1 MQLETEII
9 SADSRQVYRGM
20 DIGTGKDI
28 DDYTVNGKTIPS
40 HLVDIVEAGYKY
52 NVFEYQQ
59 DFVKVFQGISAKGKI
74 PILAGGSGMYLDS
87 VLKSYKMIN
96 APINNEL
103 REQLSAKSIE
113 ELVLLL
119 KNLKHTHNS
128 SDFDTAKRAIRAIEI
143 ETYCQNNPQIETYF
157 PEINSLVLG
166 IKFDRDSRRRRITSR
181 LKERLENGM
190 IEEVQTLL
198 NKGILPEDLIYYGLE
213 YKFVTLYLQNE
224 LSYNQMF
231 DKLNVAI
238 HQFAKRQM
246 TWFRRMEKQ
255 GTKIHWID
263 GYDSMEKK
271 IERAVKLLLIDTK

>member
-1 MQLETEII
+1 MALELETEII

-28 DDYTVNGKTIPS
+28 DDYTLNGITIPS
-40 HLVDIVEAGYKY
+40 HLVDIVDASYKY

-59 DFVKVFQGISAKGKI
+59 DFVKVYESISAKGKI
-74 PILAGGSGMYLDS
+74 PILAGGSGMYIDS

-103 REQLSAKSIE
+103 REKLSAKSIE
-113 ELVLLL
+113 ELTLMLQQMKTL
-119 KNLKHTHNS
+119 HNT
-128 SDFDTAKRAIRAIEI
+128 SDFDTVKRAIRAIEI
-143 ETYCQNNPQIETYF
+143 ETYCQNNPQIETDF

-190 IEEVQTLL
+190 IKEVQSLL
-198 NKGILPEDLIYYGLE
+198 DKGISADNLIYYGLE

-224 LSYNQMF
+224 LSYNQLF
-231 DKLNVAI
+231 DKLNTAI

-263 GYDSMEKK
+263 GYDSIEKK
-271 IERAVKLLLIDTK
+271 IERAVRLLNS

>member
-1 MQLETEII
+1 
-9 SADSRQVYRGM
+9 M